1 MFGAILV
8 GFFSLMV
15 AGGRIV
21 NQENKVRSAAHAAAR
36 AASLRGTF
44 SDAVAEAEAVA
55 SDNLDE
61 AGLVCTEQAI
71 TVTSGAGDFVPG
83 GFVTVEVSCTAQVAG
98 VLDLS
103 DNVYTYPAT
112 EVIDEYRGNRDQ
124 APTRSADRAWVGLG
138 HDGRARLRH
147 LRCPGPGGPWR
158 SLPRGAVRGPG
169 HRRQRGQGRGPGG
182 RSRAVARLGPPRDRP
197 RPGRAEISQF
207 LGASGLVDRIDG
219 WTTVAPT
226 GPDPDLTVAV
236 QVTLTP
242 RRFFFPEHTVTAV
255 GSATALDGVSAP

>member
-1 MFGAILV
+1 MSPTRRATAKGRTGPARLANRWRSDRGTVSIEAAIVFGAILV

-112 EVIDEYRGNRDQ
+112 EVIDEYRGE
-124 APTRSADRAWVGLG
+124 P
-138 HDGRARLRH
+138 
-147 LRCPGPGGPWR
+147 
-158 SLPRGAVRGPG
+158 
-169 HRRQRGQGRGPGG
+169 
-182 RSRAVARLGPPRDRP
+182 
-197 RPGRAEISQF
+197 
-207 LGASGLVDRIDG
+207 
-219 WTTVAPT
+219 
-226 GPDPDLTVAV
+226 
-236 QVTLTP
+236 
-242 RRFFFPEHTVTAV
+242 
-255 GSATALDGVSAP
+255 